1 MKQFKF
7 ILSGGGTV
15 GHINPALAIAKEL
28 RFRYP
33 NCKIL
38 FVGAKGRMEMK
49 IIPSEGFKIIGL
61 WISGYV
67 RKKIIQNILLPF
79 KLIVSFFQSLFICV
93 NFKPDLLLEQEDML
107 VFQFYLLP
115 NIKVTYHSSRTNLIL
130 LSTDFYQKGKFNF

>member
-49 IIPSEGFKIIGL
+49 IIPSEGFKIIVYGSL
-61 WISGYV
+61 V
-67 RKKIIQNILLPF
+67 MLEKKLYKIYY
-79 KLIVSFFQSLFICV
+79 
-93 NFKPDLLLEQEDML
+93 
-107 VFQFYLLP
+107 YLL
-115 NIKVTYHSSRTNLIL
+115 N
-130 LSTDFYQKGKFNF
+130 

>member
-67 RKKIIQNILLPF
+67 RKKLYKIYY
-79 KLIVSFFQSLFICV
+79 
-93 NFKPDLLLEQEDML
+93 
-107 VFQFYLLP
+107 YLL
-115 NIKVTYHSSRTNLIL
+115 N
-130 LSTDFYQKGKFNF
+130 